1 MNSLPRHVLVFR
13 LSAMGDVAMIVPV
26 LRAFVKQ
33 YPEVKVT
40 VVSRPFFE
48 PFFISIPNLNFHA
61 IDLKQQHS
69 GFIGLWKLYQTL
81 KSQKIDAMADFHN
94 VIRSNIVRLFF
105 AVNGVRTATINKG
118 RAEKATLTRLNS
130 KTIQPIKTMFERHVD
145 TLNQLGF
152 ALTLD
157 SIPPYQRK
165 KIPGEILT
173 WTGEKNK
180 KWIGIA
186 PFAQYASKV
195 YPEDLMQKVID
206 GLALNTNYQIFLFGG
221 GEIERKK
228 LKIFQQH
235 HANVSVVLG
244 VFHFEHELNLI
255 QHLDLM
261 ISMDSGNGHLAA
273 MYDIPVLTLWGAT
286 HPYAGF
292 VPFGQPLSNSLIPNL
307 EVYPWLPTSVYGNKI
322 VPGYENAMRSISP
335 EKVIEKANELL
346 NK

>member
-1 MNSLPRHVLVFR
+1 MNSHPRHVLVFR

-48 PFFISIPNLNFHA
+48 PLFIGIPNLNFYA
-61 IDLKQQHS
+61 IDLKHQHS
-69 GFIGLWKLYQTL
+69 GIGGLWKLYKTL

-94 VIRSNIVRLFF
+94 VIRSKIVRFFF
-105 AVNGVRTATINKG
+105 ALNGVRTAAINKG
-118 RAEKATLTRLNS
+118 RAEKATLTRLHS
-130 KTIQPIKTMFERHVD
+130 KTIQPLKTMFERHVD

-152 ALTLD
+152 ALNLD
-157 SIPPYQRK
+157 SNPPYQK
-165 KIPGEILT
+165 KKLPDEILT
-173 WTGEKNK
+173 WAGEKNK
-180 KWIGIA
+180 RWIGIA

-206 GLALNTNYQIFLFGG
+206 GLALNTNHQIFLFGG
-221 GEIERKK
+221 GAIECKK
-228 LKIFQQH
+228 LKRFQQQ
-235 HANVSVVLG
+235 HANVNVVVG
-244 VFHFEHELNLI
+244 VFHFEYELNLI
-255 QHLDLM
+255 QQLDLM

-273 MYDIPVLTLWGAT
+273 MYDVPVLSLWGAT

-307 EVYPWLPTSVYGNKI
+307 EVFPWLPTSVYGNKI
-322 VPGYENAMRSISP
+322 VPGYENAMRSIPP

-346 NK
+346 SK